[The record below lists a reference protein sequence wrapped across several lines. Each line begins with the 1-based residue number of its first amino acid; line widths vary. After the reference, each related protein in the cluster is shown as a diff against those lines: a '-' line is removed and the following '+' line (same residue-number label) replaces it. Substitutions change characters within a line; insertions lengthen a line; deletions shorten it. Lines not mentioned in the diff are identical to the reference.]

1 MIHYLHGMEELPL
14 ILHADSATVVKW
26 WVDGS
31 HAIHPN
37 MHGHSGGCMSLGMGM
52 PIMGSSKQKLNMHSL
67 TKMELI
73 TADDFMPQILWM
85 NLFLEAQDYKT
96 SDTILYQDNQS
107 TILLEK
113 NGTWSSSKWTKHL
126 NCCYYFIT
134 DRISAGD
141 LSIKYCPTGEMV
153 SDFFMKPL
161 QGKLFLKFHHL
172 IMNLPS

>member
-1 MIHYLHGMEELPL
+1 MIHYLCGTEELPL

-37 MHGHSGGCMSLGMGM
+37 MHGHSGGCMSLSMGM

-67 TKMELI
+67 TEMELI
-73 TADDFMPQILWM
+73 MADDFMPHILWM

-96 SDTILYQDNQS
+96 SGTILYQDNQS
-107 TILLEK
+107 AILLEK

-134 DRISAGD
+134 NRISAGD

>member
-1 MIHYLHGMEELPL
+1 MAELPL
-14 ILHADSATVVKW
+14 ILRADSATVVKW

-37 MHGHSGGCMSLGMGM
+37 MRGHSGGCVSLGMGM
-52 PIMGSSKQKLNMHSL
+52 LITGLSKQKLNMRSS
-67 TKMELI
+67 TEMELV
-73 TADDFMPQILWM
+73 TADDFMPQILWT
-85 NLFLEAQDYKT
+85 NLFLEVQDYKT

-113 NGTWSSSKWTKHL
+113 NGTRSSSKQTKHL
-126 NCCYYFIT
+126 NCRYYFIT

-153 SDFFMKPL
+153 GDFFMKPL
-161 QGKLFLKFHHL
+161 QGELFLKFRHL

>member
-1 MIHYLHGMEELPL
+1 MEELPL
-14 ILHADSATVVKW
+14 ILHADSTTVVKW

-31 HAIHPN
+31 HAIYPN
-37 MHGHSGGCMSLGMGM
+37 MHSHSGGCMSLGMGM
-52 PIMGSSKQKLNMHSL
+52 LIMGSSKQKLNTRSS

-73 TADDFMPQILWM
+73 MANNFMPHILWT

-96 SDTILYQDNQS
+96 LGTILYQDNQS
-107 TILLEK
+107 AILLEK
-113 NGTWSSSKWTKHL
+113 NGTWFSSKWTKHL
-126 NCCYYFIT
+126 NCHYYFIT

-141 LSIKYCPTGEMV
+141 LSIEYCPTREMV

-161 QGKLFLKFHHL
+161 QGELFLKFCCL

>member
-1 MIHYLHGMEELPL
+1 MEELPL
-14 ILHADSATVVKW
+14 ILCADSTTVVKW

-67 TKMELI
+67 TEMELI
-73 TADDFMPQILWM
+73 MADNFMPHILWT
-85 NLFLEAQDYKT
+85 NLFLEVQDYKT
-96 SDTILYQDNQS
+96 LGTILYQDNQS

-113 NGTWSSSKWTKHL
+113 NGMWSSSKQTKHL

-141 LSIKYCPTGEMV
+141 LSIEYCPTGEMV
-153 SDFFMKPL
+153 SDFFTKPL

>member
-1 MIHYLHGMEELPL
+1 MEELPL
-14 ILHADSATVVKW
+14 ILCADSATVVKW
-26 WVDGS
+26 WVDSS

-52 PIMGSSKQKLNMHSL
+52 LITGSSKQKLNMHSS
-67 TKMELI
+67 TEMELI
-73 TADDFMPQILWM
+73 VADDFMPHILWT
-85 NLFLEAQDYKT
+85 NLFLEVQDYKT

-107 TILLEK
+107 AILLEK
-113 NGTWSSSKWTKHL
+113 NGMWSSSKWTKHL

-141 LSIKYCPTGEMV
+141 LSIEYCPTGEMV

-161 QGKLFLKFHHL
+161 QGKLFLKFCHL